1 MTYRMSIGENSFDP
15 QPPSS
20 ARYERPGAPALD
32 LQADGPPHKL
42 GGGDEPAKQAD
53 GATSRFL
60 QSAVERCPARVPGRV
75 RRCWSEAEDQR
86 RQPQRPR
93 PAAHRLLPLCT
104 RVRPERARTRAAS
117 TSSRRQD
124 RVEPAAE
131 WTTVGSPVYG
141 RLRWSWRVQLRPN
154 TNCARVAA
162 ANLTDAGETLSA
174 AQVQFAVEPRDLGRV
189 WRRWEVQG
197 RLGEAAETYETADM
211 RAEALRNSCN
221 ARGSRSR
228 PFVQRAGGDVN
239 PSRNSYCQQ
248 EE

>member
-1 MTYRMSIGENSFDP
+1 MSAGTTRYRRRVLAVVGGLVAQRHELRQHRDRRSDLQIPAECGREI
-15 QPPSS
+15 
-20 ARYERPGAPALD
+20 PGACSP
-32 LQADGPPHKL
+32 GP
-42 GGGDEPAKQAD
+42 
-53 GATSRFL
+53 
-60 QSAVERCPARVPGRV
+60 V
-75 RRCWSEAEDQR
+75 RRRWSEAEDQR
-86 RQPQRPR
+86 RQPQRSR